1 MKGSGK
7 QYRTCWPGMLFFCCY
22 WSLCDGEGFVNR
34 SCWKIFEGAIFHQK
48 MLEHLMWMSD
58 FELTSS
64 SRTDFRL
71 AQFSILICL
80 AWRDALPGFAY
91 LEITLPCKLPG
102 TGDGTVGSLGC
113 PLHRQPAD
121 ERVGYPK
128 SIVTLVFS
136 APQLPTCQRGAW
148 KFQGSLY
155 FPDLCCGLDVWDL
168 QCKALGSLQMQVP
181 AQEPR
186 NQLKWDLS
194 CHKGPGCLKMG

>member
-58 FELTSS
+58 FELTSY

-102 TGDGTVGSLGC
+102 TGDGTVGSPGLPTSQAASWRKNWVSREHSYFG
-113 PLHRQPAD
+113 
-121 ERVGYPK
+121 
-128 SIVTLVFS
+128 VFS
-136 APQLPTCQRGAW
+136 TSASNLPAGSLEAPGELVLPGFLLWTWRLGSAV
-148 KFQGSLY
+148 QGS
-155 FPDLCCGLDVWDL
+155 
-168 QCKALGSLQMQVP
+168 
-181 AQEPR
+181 R
-186 NQLKWDLS
+186 LS
-194 CHKGPGCLKMG
+194 ANAGASSGVQKST